1 MSEELILALEYLEQE
16 KGIDK
21 EKLIQ
26 AVEAALLSAARR
38 VLGAKKEDLDVK
50 FDPTSGDI
58 KVFLN
63 GEEVSSHELGRIAAQ
78 TAKQVI
84 MQKLKEA
91 EKETVYEEYKDR
103 VGDVLLATVHRKER
117 GDVIMELEKAE
128 ALLPRSEQPRGE
140 VYRQGQKMKV
150 LVIDVRKTGRPPQIV
165 VSRKSPQLVRK
176 LFEIEVPE
184 IQEGLVE
191 IVAIAR
197 EAGERTKIAVHSRQ
211 ENVDPVGSCV
221 GMKGTRVK
229 NIVEELGGEKIDII
243 RYSEDPK
250 EFIKSALN
258 PAQISEI
265 KLFPEEKK
273 ALVIVSKD
281 QLSIAIGRHGQ
292 NVRLAS
298 HLTEWEI
305 DVRSPEELREES
317 PLRDLTG
324 IGPKLAEILSKAG
337 YDTVEKIASAEVEDL
352 KKIEGIGDRTAHRV
366 IGSAREYMKEKQQGE
381 NEQ

>member
-197 EAGERTKIAVHSRQ
+197 GAGERTKIAVHSRQ
-211 ENVDPVGSCV
+211 DNVDPVGSCV

-243 RYSEDPK
+243 RYSDDPK

>member
-26 AVEAALLSAARR
+26 AVEAALLSAARK
-38 VLGAKKEDLDVK
+38 VLGAQKEDLDVK
-50 FDPTSGDI
+50 FDPASGDI
-58 KVFLN
+58 KVFLK

-91 EKETVYEEYKDR
+91 EKETIYEEYKDR

-140 VYRQGQKMKV
+140 TYRQGQKMKV
-150 LVIDVRKTGRPPQIV
+150 LVIDVKKSGKPPQII
-165 VSRKSPQLVRK
+165 VSRKTPQLVKR

-191 IVAIAR
+191 IVALAR
-197 EAGERTKIAVHSRQ
+197 EAGERTKIAVHSKQ

-273 ALVIVSKD
+273 ALVIVNKD

-298 HLTEWEI
+298 HLTGWEI

-317 PLRDLTG
+317 PLREIEG
-324 IGPKLAEILSKAG
+324 IGPKLAELLSKAG
-337 YDTVEKIASAEVEDL
+337 YDSVEKIANAGIEEL
-352 KKIEGIGDRTAHRV
+352 KKIEGIGERTAQRV
-366 IGSAREYMKEKQQGE
+366 IASAKEYLKKKEQIE
-381 NEQ
+381 DEQ

>member
-1 MSEELILALEYLEQE
+1 
-16 KGIDK
+16 
-21 EKLIQ
+21 
-26 AVEAALLSAARR
+26 
-38 VLGAKKEDLDVK
+38 
-50 FDPTSGDI
+50 
-58 KVFLN
+58 
-63 GEEVSSHELGRIAAQ
+63 
-78 TAKQVI
+78 
-84 MQKLKEA
+84 
-91 EKETVYEEYKDR
+91 
-103 VGDVLLATVHRKER
+103 
-117 GDVIMELEKAE
+117 
-128 ALLPRSEQPRGE
+128 
-140 VYRQGQKMKV
+140 
-150 LVIDVRKTGRPPQIV
+150 
-165 VSRKSPQLVRK
+165 
-176 LFEIEVPE
+176 
-184 IQEGLVE
+184 
-191 IVAIAR
+191 
-197 EAGERTKIAVHSRQ
+197 
-211 ENVDPVGSCV
+211 
-221 GMKGTRVK
+221 VK

>member
-250 EFIKSALN
+250 EFIKSALYLVSDYLCSFSIQHAHMGFN
-258 PAQISEI
+258 IEIEILKVFDQFFAIQTQFLCQFIHPDVIAHFLPAV
-265 KLFPEEKK
+265 F
-273 ALVIVSKD
+273 
-281 QLSIAIGRHGQ
+281 LSYILEQ
-292 NVRLAS
+292 N
-298 HLTEWEI
+298 
-305 DVRSPEELREES
+305 RSPCELFCLRSLLFSSNPQPRHSLSS
-317 PLRDLTG
+317 PRYH
-324 IGPKLAEILSKAG
+324 ILLC
-337 YDTVEKIASAEVEDL
+337 L
-352 KKIEGIGDRTAHRV
+352 KSQPI
-366 IGSAREYMKEKQQGE
+366 
-381 NEQ
+381 